1 LKEEKEEFII
11 TPTFQKASDYIINT
25 HNSAV
30 ILGDAGT
37 GKSSFIKWIIEKL
50 KKEKRKKYVLLAPT
64 GVAAVNIG
72 GQTIHSFFG
81 FPPKPL
87 TQNNIP
93 IIQDPNKLITYQKVD
108 TIIID
113 EISMVR
119 SDLMEAINHF
129 LQINLNS
136 GEPFGGKQI
145 IMIGDLSQLPPVIG
159 SQAEQD
165 MILDQF
171 DSEFFF
177 DANVFKEFDYKVF
190 YFNRIFRQK
199 DKEFLELLNRI
210 KYNELIKG
218 DIDFINRKCLID
230 SYEEFDAEMT
240 LCSTNRAAEAINK
253 FELDK
258 LEGEPIELQGQI
270 EGYFNVKTSPVDEVI
285 YTKIG
290 AKMMILVNDRE
301 NGYYSGTV
309 GKLVKYVRSEED
321 YHEDYL
327 VLELD
332 GGKEV
337 TIKRYEYET
346 TKFKYNRVKGDIEQ
360 ETSGKFVQFPLTVCY
375 GITIHKAQGKTL
387 NSAVIDF
394 GNGAFAHGQVY
405 VALSRCRTMDGIKLL
420 TPLKYSDIKYDKR
433 VKNYIWQKLY
443 KPAIDRQKEKEIKE
457 SQEE

>member
-145 IMIGDLSQLPPVIG
+145 TMIGDLSQLQPVIG

-190 YFNRIFRQK
+190 YFNRIFRLASTK
-199 DKEFLELLNRI
+199 TIPVPANTI
-210 KYNELIKG
+210 
-218 DIDFINRKCLID
+218 RK
-230 SYEEFDAEMT
+230 
-240 LCSTNRAAEAINK
+240 
-253 FELDK
+253 
-258 LEGEPIELQGQI
+258 
-270 EGYFNVKTSPVDEVI
+270 
-285 YTKIG
+285 
-290 AKMMILVNDRE
+290 
-301 NGYYSGTV
+301 
-309 GKLVKYVRSEED
+309 
-321 YHEDYL
+321 
-327 VLELD
+327 
-332 GGKEV
+332 
-337 TIKRYEYET
+337 
-346 TKFKYNRVKGDIEQ
+346 
-360 ETSGKFVQFPLTVCY
+360 
-375 GITIHKAQGKTL
+375 
-387 NSAVIDF
+387 
-394 GNGAFAHGQVY
+394 
-405 VALSRCRTMDGIKLL
+405 
-420 TPLKYSDIKYDKR
+420 
-433 VKNYIWQKLY
+433 
-443 KPAIDRQKEKEIKE
+443 
-457 SQEE
+457 